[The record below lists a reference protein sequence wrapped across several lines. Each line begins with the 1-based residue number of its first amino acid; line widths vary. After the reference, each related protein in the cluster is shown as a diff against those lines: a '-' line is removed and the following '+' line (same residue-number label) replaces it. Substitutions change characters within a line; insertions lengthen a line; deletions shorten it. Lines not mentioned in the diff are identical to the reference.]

1 MAIGSRRWARV
12 RGCRV
17 RCSLTPSRVVCVHGL
32 RLPRCFLL
40 SVRTAGLLASGR
52 GGRRPGED
60 LPARSGVVPVSD
72 VYSLLVSCLL
82 LGVEMSAVS
91 RSVCWWVVAGLVGCG
106 GLSGCAGDMSS
117 ASASPGSVPRVGQV
131 VATAE
136 LSEGGYV
143 ASRCGGVDD
152 WEG

>member
-60 LPARSGVVPVSD
+60 LPVCSGVVPVSD

-82 LGVEMSAVS
+82 YGDEANDEETLKGFSGGVNRWSLGVGGCNE
-91 RSVCWWVVAGLVGCG
+91 SVGSLDGWRVLVGGFNSFCG
-106 GLSGCAGDMSS
+106 
-117 ASASPGSVPRVGQV
+117 
-131 VATAE
+131 
-136 LSEGGYV
+136 
-143 ASRCGGVDD
+143 SRIC
-152 WEG
+152 